1 MSTQGATIADL
12 SVSIT
17 PVENYQLPPEA
28 IPPNSVDP
36 IACLEYIFIFI
47 PLRTI
52 IHSSATLDV

>member
-28 IPPNSVDP
+28 IPPNSVD
-36 IACLEYIFIFI
+36 L
-47 PLRTI
+47 
-52 IHSSATLDV
+52 

>member
-28 IPPNSVDP
+28 IPPSPVNH
-36 IACLEYIFIFI
+36 IACLELYLYIHVIKDDY
-47 PLRTI
+47 PLQCYT
-52 IHSSATLDV
+52 